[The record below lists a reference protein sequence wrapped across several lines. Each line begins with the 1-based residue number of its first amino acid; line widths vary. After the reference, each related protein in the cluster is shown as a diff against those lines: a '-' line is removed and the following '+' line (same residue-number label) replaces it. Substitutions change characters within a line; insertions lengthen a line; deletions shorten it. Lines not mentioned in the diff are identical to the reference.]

1 MTAFKKMRL
10 RENALGNNIRN
21 EKIYNSRQLIDSLLP
36 DDPSYKENVEILGKG
51 HINLRMNNYKLV
63 QNTTPQMDIQAS
75 LQESISFRL
84 GDVFYY
90 DNGYWLCVECNNRHD
105 IERTGKVEECNYFLK
120 WQNPKTLEIHGRWC
134 SVRDP
139 YSLAIDER
147 ARVVVTGNAKYRIKR
162 PHDSETALFHTD
174 KRFIIDFAN
183 NQPIPYAII
192 KYDATTYR
200 YAARNEGF
208 LVITMRESQIMQDD
222 NYELMIA
229 NYRELS
235 SLDVSSVGEVE
246 ITFNGEPHVKT
257 GGSAKV
263 FRIRFSDDGGN
274 ILQTINPVWE
284 LILPPILE
292 GRVNIVFANND
303 EVHVQATSDA
313 PIGSIFELHANA
325 DDATYGLFEKRI
337 ELKVAPMF

>member
-1 MTAFKKMRL
+1 LTAFEKMRL
-10 RENALGNNIRN
+10 RENAFGNTTKS

-51 HINLRMNNYKLV
+51 YINLRMNNYKLV

-84 GDVFYY
+84 GDVFHY

-105 IERTGKVEECNYFLK
+105 IERTGKVEECNYFLQ

-147 ARVVVTGNAKYRIKR
+147 ARVVVTGNAKYRIKL

-174 KRFIIDFAN
+174 KRFIIDFVN

-192 KYDATTYR
+192 KYDATTHR

-222 NYELMIA
+222 NNELMIA
-229 NYRELS
+229 NYKEPSALS
-235 SLDVSSVGEVE
+235 VSSVGAVE
-246 ITFNGEPHVKT
+246 ITFNGEPHIKT

-263 FRIRFSDDGGN
+263 FRIRFYDNGGN
-274 ILQTINPVWE
+274 HVQSVTPSWGLV
-284 LILPPILE
+284 LPPSLVGKI
-292 GRVNIVFANND
+292 NIVFESD
-303 EVHVQATSDA
+303 GEVHLQTNADA
-313 PIGSIFELHANA
+313 PIGSVFELLATA
-325 DDATYGLFEKRI
+325 DDSVHGFFKKRLEI
-337 ELKVAPMF
+337 KVVPMF